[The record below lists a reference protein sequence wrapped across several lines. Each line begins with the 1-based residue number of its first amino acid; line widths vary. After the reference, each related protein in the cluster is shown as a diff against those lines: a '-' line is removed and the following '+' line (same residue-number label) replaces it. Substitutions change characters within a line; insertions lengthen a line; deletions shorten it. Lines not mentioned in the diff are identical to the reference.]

1 MRLPFLVYGV
11 LYVVVE
17 MVGHSLETVG
27 WDRVSPLVVAAALVD
42 ALLVIVI
49 AIAALV
55 MGDVAR
61 RRWVPV
67 LRAWQQ
73 QRPAWSEEPGWAGA
87 GGDPIEVTSWRA
99 GDERGPLAL
108 PAGPTTYGAAPRG
121 RPYPGEPGR
130 LL

>member
-27 WDRVSPLVVAAALVD
+27 WDRVDPLVVAAALVD
-42 ALLVIVI
+42 ALLVIVL

-55 MGDVAR
+55 AGDLAR
-61 RRWVPV
+61 RRWLPV
-67 LRAWQQ
+67 LQAWQQ
-73 QRPAWSEEPGWAGA
+73 QRTAWSDEPGWAAA
-87 GGDPIEVTSWRA
+87 GEDPIEVLSWRA
-99 GDERGPLAL
+99 GDEHPPLAL

-121 RPYPGEPGR
+121 RPYPEEPGR